1 MKILQY
7 FGAFMA
13 LVYVALGLYLLIAPF
28 FGIVISIPY
37 PYMIGGLLIGYGGL
51 RAYRVFKNIQVQK
64 AENLEEQNQ

>member
-28 FGIVISIPY
+28 LGLVISIPY
-37 PYMIGGLLIGYGGL
+37 PYMIGGLLVGYGGL
-51 RAYRVFKNIQVQK
+51 RAYRVFKNIQVQNTK
-64 AENLEEQNQ
+64 NLD